1 MEFDFLKDKEKG
13 LLTAKELRAFESLV
27 RKGRS
32 LLKDLSKES
41 TYPRL
46 KKLISRFVKAVDSKK
61 EMLEGI
67 IERTL
72 SVNAEL
78 SVHVNELITNTKN
91 LIKILKRA
99 RVINRYLTSLIN
111 RLEQLLAKYKVFTNL
126 DVSVKYWSGKTVIGR
141 RKIILGFDD
150 LSIVELIKSVLKPR
164 RQLIESNFL
173 LTDEDVIESGVVVDF
188 ITGLNDE
195 DLKLAINEDP
205 SHADFLMKAYV
216 VLRHQVKQVRSL
228 VNLMNDK
235 STATSESELNAN
247 ISLVNKE
254 LRRVSNELV
263 QALGL
268 LKEARDK
275 SVRTERLVSLYNEN
289 ELLRDSEDVLKS
301 YLRYKFKIDD
311 LLKQLMYDYLVVYHA
326 VPGSL
331 NKYNDFKNRSRYV
344 FLKKFFSK
352 I

>member
-13 LLTAKELRAFESLV
+13 LLTAKELRDFDSLV

-91 LIKILKRA
+91 LIKVLKRA

-126 DVSVKYWSGKTVIGR
+126 DVSVKYWSCKTVIGR

-150 LSIVELIKSVLKPR
+150 LSIVELIKSILEPR

-173 LTDEDVIESGVVVDF
+173 LTDEDVIESGIVVDF

-216 VLRHQVKQVRSL
+216 VLRHQVKQVKSL

-235 STATSESELNAN
+235 SAAPSESELDAN
-247 ISLVNKE
+247 TSLVNKE

-275 SVRTERLVSLYNEN
+275 GVRTERLVSLYNEN
-289 ELLRDSEDVLKS
+289 ELLRDADDVLKS
-301 YLRYKFKIDD
+301 YLRYKFKADD
-311 LLKQLMYDYLVVYHA
+311 LLSQLMYDYLVVYHA
-326 VPGSL
+326 VPESL
-331 NKYNDFKNRSRYV
+331 SKYNVFKNRSRYV
-344 FLKKFFSK
+344 FLKKFFSRL
-352 I
+352 